1 MPGFRRATRYHA
13 AILLAKHI
21 HPLMS
26 FYEFDT
32 ADLPL
37 KQMNE
42 IRESTAGKK
51 GFDSLE
57 MLDTRSYKLVKEAG
71 DLLETL

>member
-1 MPGFRRATRYHA
+1 
-13 AILLAKHI
+13 
-21 HPLMS
+21 MS

-37 KQMNE
+37 KQINE